1 MNNSEIKSRKYIK
14 ETWLFVIFV
23 CTISLLISLVATHFY
38 TKGWPKEYYDHS
50 MLRAFLLPLII
61 TPIAALFVQ
70 RLLLRN
76 HEVLLKVEQLAN
88 MDYLTGLVNR
98 RAFMVEA
105 AARLGTVTR
114 QAVLIG
120 DIDFFKRV
128 NDTYGHAAGDEAL
141 RHVSKILS
149 ANAPKDSVIA
159 RIGGE
164 EFAVLF
170 NWTSFDD
177 AQQIAERFR
186 CALERSPCYYE
197 GHKIYLTM
205 SSGLVVGETPDN
217 IDKLLLRADAAL
229 YRAKHNG
236 RNQTLLAA

>member
-1 MNNSEIKSRKYIK
+1 M
-14 ETWLFVIFV
+14 
-23 CTISLLISLVATHFY
+23 
-38 TKGWPKEYYDHS
+38 
-50 MLRAFLLPLII
+50 LPLII

-88 MDYLTGLVNR
+88 MDYLTGLFNR
-98 RAFMVEA
+98 RAFVCEA
-105 AARLGTVTR
+105 AARLGKPTR

-170 NWTSFDD
+170 NWVSFDD
-177 AQQIAERFR
+177 AEHIAEGIR

-197 GHKIYLTM
+197 GREIYLTM

-217 IDKLLLRADAAL
+217 IDKLLLRADGAL

-236 RNQTLLAA
+236 RNQTLMAA